1 MNISS
6 TSSVSSIQPT
16 SKIPAQAP
24 PVKPSTP
31 AGSVTPTRNSD
42 QTATQN
48 YQQADFNPVQ
58 DTLPSQNTTTFYVNG
73 IRTPEHKAEE
83 ARDVISDNLGMPVEL
98 LYNPTE
104 GLLQDGFEAWKN
116 LSGLDT
122 QISQQVQNRFQA
134 VLDKGENLQIFAH
147 SQGSAITSDALRNIA
162 AAYKASGKSE
172 AEVEAIM
179 GRVNVVGFGGFADH
193 ESFPEGVN
201 VSLQR
206 NKEDHIPQLATASL
220 AVGNAFEAAAASPRS
235 GKKWLDFGKA
245 VVGGIGTVGKTVV
258 KNGAQA
264 VGSAFENRSEFKKAF
279 QSEQINMKQLEAYF
293 AKICATVESDHTV
306 VVCDQRGKA
315 VDGYLK
321 NYFEE
326 KAA

>member
-6 TSSVSSIQPT
+6 TSPVSLSRPT
-16 SKIPAQAP
+16 SPASAP
-24 PVKPSTP
+24 PASVKPAKP
-31 AGSVTPTRNSD
+31 AAASSAPQKSD
-42 QTATQN
+42 QTAAKN

-58 DTLPSQNTTTFYVNG
+58 GALPSSRTTTFYVNG
-73 IRTPEHKAEE
+73 IRTPENKAEE
-83 ARDVISDNLGMPVEL
+83 ARDVISDNLGTPVEL

-104 GLLQDGFEAWKN
+104 GLLQDGVEAWKN
-116 LSGLDT
+116 LSGLNT
-122 QISQQVQNRFQA
+122 NISQQVQTRFQA

-162 AAYKASGKSE
+162 ANYKAAGKSE

-179 GRVNVVGFGGFADH
+179 GRINVVGFGGFADY
-193 ESFPEGVN
+193 ESFPEGVE

-206 NKEDHIPQLATASL
+206 NKGDHIPQLATASL
-220 AVGNAFEAAAASPRS
+220 AVGNAFEAAVASPKD
-235 GKKWLDFGKA
+235 GKKWMNFGKA

-315 VDGYLK
+315 IDGYIK